1 MARIHGWTISAGALA
16 LALLAAGSAEAGAS
30 GGATSTGSTS
40 GSGSGCGCVPTT
52 HQVRVPGVEITA
64 PSVTVNLPTLNVV
77 SAGGSAYANANSS
90 ANANAS
96 ISTDIG
102 VSVSGSNSSNSNAQA
117 IINSAAFSGGG
128 GGGSWSDSG
137 SVSTTIDNVKVE
149 TPVETRRICAL
160 FKSEMKTVAI
170 QANCLDDKDVP
181 HPASQLS
188 PTREVDAGF
197 EGEIYRC
204 IAGSRM
210 QYAIAEYSGQAD
222 FGHGQTFTCGKGEAL
237 YHSPMGGVQCRAQ
250 KPARDCNER
259 SLLRRFGAG
268 IKILKIERK
277 DICAEW
283 RTVTVQANAS
293 D

>member
-1 MARIHGWTISAGALA
+1 MARLHLWTISAGALA
-16 LALLAAGSAEAGAS
+16 AASLAVGAAEAGTTTSTTAS
-30 GGATSTGSTS
+30 G
-40 GSGSGCGCVPTT
+40 GCGCVPTS

-64 PSVTVNLPTLNVV
+64 PTVTVNLPSLNVV
-77 SAGGSAYANANSS
+77 SAGAGAE
-90 ANANAS
+90 ANANAEANVNV
-96 ISTDIG
+96 G
-102 VSVSGSNSSNSNAQA
+102 VSVAASSGVNTQA
-117 IINSAAFSGGG
+117 IINSAAYGGG

-137 SVSTTIDNVKVE
+137 SVSTTIESVKVD

-160 FKSEMKTVAI
+160 FKSELKAVAI

-188 PTREVDAGF
+188 PTREIESAY
-197 EGEIYRC
+197 EGEVYRC
-204 IAGSRM
+204 IAGARM
-210 QYAIAEYSGQAD
+210 QYTIADYTGQAD
-222 FGHGQTFTCGKGEAL
+222 FGHGQTFTCAKGQAL
-237 YHSPMGGVQCRAQ
+237 YHAAGGGVECRAQ

-268 IKILKIERK
+268 IKVLKVERK

-283 RTVTVQANAS
+283 RTVTVEANAA